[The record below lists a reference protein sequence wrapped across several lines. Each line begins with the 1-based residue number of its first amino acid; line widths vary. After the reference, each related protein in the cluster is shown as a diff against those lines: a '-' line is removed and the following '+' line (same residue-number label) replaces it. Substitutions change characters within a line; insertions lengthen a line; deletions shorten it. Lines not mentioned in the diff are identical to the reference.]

1 MAWRGLAAAAWLAA
15 GTVQAQAVA
24 PPTRN
29 SLALVFGDAAP
40 EMKLVVALLL
50 LGALAAAVLWVLALV
65 RGEGGRRTLAFLST
79 LRVAGPLLGVVGG
92 AYVMVNGL
100 IALAWYKPE
109 APLLVMAPGLAEA
122 VLSVMAGALAGLVAV
137 LAHGHLGARAAPL
150 PAAV

>member
-1 MAWRGLAAAAWLAA
+1 MAWRSVTAAAAWFAA
-15 GTVQAQAVA
+15 GTARAQTAS
-24 PPTRN
+24 PPRN
-29 SLALVFGDAAP
+29 NLAMVFGDASP
-40 EMKLVVALLL
+40 EMKLIIALLL
-50 LGALAAAVLWVLALV
+50 LGALVAAALWLLAV
-65 RGEGGRRTLAFLST
+65 ARSRGEGGRRALAFLST

-137 LAHGHLGARAAPL
+137 LAHAHLSTRTAAT
-150 PAAV
+150 